1 MEDCRDQQIE
11 RGGKVEALT
20 GQLHQNSGQ
29 RAIKTANVTI
39 ALMPVAIEEVNES
52 VPRNRLDV
60 EPVVI
65 EERGLKDR
73 GTIEDSMEGSADE
86 NNNPQT

>member
-1 MEDCRDQQIE
+1 
-11 RGGKVEALT
+11 
-20 GQLHQNSGQ
+20 
-29 RAIKTANVTI
+29 
-39 ALMPVAIEEVNES
+39 MPVAIEEVNES